1 MDATSCETT
10 VKPLEEDDNTNV
22 QARDV
27 QTAGPTTSKISQLSD
42 KTVSGAKSLVLH
54 RNTENAV
61 VKNDFFK
68 TSYPSLNEIISH
80 VDTVIGRIKPVTFK
94 PPSYLDESLVKP
106 TVEVYDA
113 QLPPRETISKS
124 FFVNLRDSLVK
135 FQVSQNIPA
144 EAYNFISLI
153 TTICTL
159 GCKAIHTIFI
169 MIMALFPM
177 IEILVHISRFL
188 IDHLLDILHTANR
201 QEKIRKWLI
210 FFIEISVI
218 FCLGLDADLN
228 KRMVPLP
235 ILFLMGVHVL
245 QHQVVPSYA
254 AVNKYADLDI
264 PSNGILP
271 KPVQYFQH
279 PSAEGN
285 TEAPQ
290 EDNRK
295 HGLSQDD
302 RTQQARFGFNHGS
315 SSYSGGGG
323 IDGYSGSTSLYSPPR
338 IDFGGLI
345 IGAVVGLAAL
355 IIIPK
360 IFHLF
365 LNSIVSFIID
375 GSRFKSAVMIGK
387 KGENCADAYPKCPL
401 FEDSIASGL
410 KKILFG

>member
-218 FCLGLDADLN
+218 FCLVIFIFGSVLL
-228 KRMVPLP
+228 PLWS
-235 ILFLMGVHVL
+235 L
-245 QHQVVPSYA
+245 
-254 AVNKYADLDI
+254 
-264 PSNGILP
+264 GILI
-271 KPVQYFQH
+271 VY
-279 PSAEGN
+279 
-285 TEAPQ
+285 
-290 EDNRK
+290 
-295 HGLSQDD
+295 
-302 RTQQARFGFNHGS
+302 
-315 SSYSGGGG
+315 
-323 IDGYSGSTSLYSPPR
+323 
-338 IDFGGLI
+338 
-345 IGAVVGLAAL
+345 
-355 IIIPK
+355 K
-360 IFHLF
+360 IMCFF
-365 LNSIVSFIID
+365 TV
-375 GSRFKSAVMIGK
+375 
-387 KGENCADAYPKCPL
+387 
-401 FEDSIASGL
+401 
-410 KKILFG
+410 